1 MHVSKPQ
8 AAWPRACTRSPTL
21 RSLGRHSFIGAHNET
36 HRQAWAFRIILQ
48 IRELEGMHRRWAR
61 DVPPRAWC
69 LGRLSFAPGAT
80 ADVKNG
86 ATSSAKGRHARDG
99 KKFARRPNGTR
110 IRQCVRI
117 LASLRSLLDFASPYE
132 SHPVRVARFDKQTLT
147 PPAHVTRVFYYA
159 NVVMQLALCA
169 LHTRRGPSRIIT
181 GDSVAKKAGTVK
193 MSAARTARARLRNR
207 AP

>member
-21 RSLGRHSFIGAHNET
+21 RSLGRHSFIGAHKET
-36 HRQAWAFRIILQ
+36 HRQGWPFRIILQ

-86 ATSSAKGRHARDG
+86 ATSSAKGRHARAW
-99 KKFARRPNGTR
+99 KKSG
-110 IRQCVRI
+110 
-117 LASLRSLLDFASPYE
+117 LATKQQQNPTVCTQSYININF
-132 SHPVRVARFDKQTLT
+132 HVIRVAPWRPHIVASCAPPGRCTGGRMLRRRCTRTHIVVLCREISGFDHSLSS
-147 PPAHVTRVFYYA
+147 PSSSE
-159 NVVMQLALCA
+159 
-169 LHTRRGPSRIIT
+169 HTSMKGSTSPSTFRMSRR
-181 GDSVAKKAGTVK
+181 
-193 MSAARTARARLRNR
+193 
-207 AP
+207 